1 MIDLTKIL
9 FNYKFQIAGNLILAG
24 IGAIVIYFNSRK
36 NRHAD
41 AAEKFRAVFYAK
53 LKGLYP
59 TPSQWPQDF
68 NVLNNRLREAFA
80 CLQSAVNEF
89 KRFVPL
95 YRRKCFNLAWRQY
108 RLGKEGRDTGQQDY
122 KHYQSSEGA
131 AAIAGNEIAETTD
144 GKARFKQNVD
154 KLLSFAKQKQNTR
167 KMCGLTKGC

>member
-68 NVLNNRLREAFA
+68 NVLNNRLREAFVS
-80 CLQSAVNEF
+80 LQSAVNEF